1 MSRPALIPEGHRA
14 LRATDVL
21 LGRNAWL
28 IRLRWIAVL
37 ATLGFTHLAPWL
49 LPIQIQVGRITQ
61 LALALAAY
69 DLAAWIDLRR
79 RLREDAAIQAGTSP
93 PPDGA
98 NQPCAPGRWLLPR
111 TYLGTLPYDWE
122 AGCSAVFALLQ
133 IVLDLVFLTALL
145 HFTGGIE
152 NPAWVFFTF
161 HVIFASVL
169 LSATATY
176 AIASFAVALLC
187 ALNLGE
193 VNGWLP
199 HYSLGV
205 SGALY
210 AQPGLIAAYLL
221 LQAATLYTTAYL
233 ASSIAARLRR
243 REVDVLM
250 LTRYLG
256 DKAERLEAAYQE
268 LSVAEKAKSA
278 YMRKVAHELRQP
290 LGVVKTALSV
300 VLQDTGPELDPQTRS
315 LIERAARRAGGL
327 AEMTQELLSLSRARA
342 GRAAVELTPVEIA
355 GIAARVLDEQHHRA
369 QEAGVSLSVELQIG
383 LPPVIGDAEGLADM
397 MGNLIGNAIRYTP
410 AGGSVWFR
418 ARRGADRLVI
428 EVEDTGIGV
437 PAADRDRSFDEF
449 YRTAA
454 AREHSQQGSGLGL
467 AIVKAVVEQHQGT
480 ITVEDRDG
488 GGTRFRVELPVLE
501 RSDAMALI

>member
-1 MSRPALIPEGHRA
+1 MTRPALVPEGHRA

-37 ATLGFTHLAPWL
+37 ATVGFAQLAPVL
-49 LPIQIQVGRITQ
+49 LPIRIQVGRINQ

-69 DLAAWIDLRR
+69 NLAAWIDLRR
-79 RLREDAAIQAGTSP
+79 RVREDTAIQAGHIP
-93 PPDGA
+93 PPDGEDK
-98 NQPCAPGRWLLPR
+98 PCAPGRWLLPG

-122 AGCSAVFALLQ
+122 AGCAAVFALLQ
-133 IVLDLVFLTALL
+133 IVLDLTFLMALI

-152 NPAWVFFTF
+152 NPAWVFCTF

-176 AIASFAVALLC
+176 AIASFAVLLLG

-199 HYSLGV
+199 HYSLGT

-210 AQPGLIAAYLL
+210 SQPGLIAAYLL

-233 ASSIAARLRR
+233 ASSITARLRR

-268 LSVAEKAKSA
+268 LSIAEKAKSA

-290 LGVVKTALSV
+290 LGVVKTALTV
-300 VLQDTGPELDPQTRS
+300 ALQNTSRSLDPQTRD
-315 LIERAARRAGGL
+315 LIERAERRAGGL
-327 AEMTQELLSLSRARA
+327 AEMTQELLSLSRAR
-342 GRAAVELTPVEIA
+342 GGHAAISMAPVEIA
-355 GIAARVLDEQHHRA
+355 TVAARVLDEEQHRA
-369 QEAGVSLSVELQIG
+369 AESGVSLGVELQIG
-383 LPPVIGDAEGLADM
+383 LPPILGDAEGLADLI
-397 MGNLIGNAIRYTP
+397 GNLIGNAIRYTP
-410 AGGSVWFR
+410 AGGHVWFR
-418 ARRGADRLVI
+418 ARLAANRLVI
-428 EVEDTGIGV
+428 EVEDTGIGIA
-437 PAADRDRSFDEF
+437 PADRDRIFDEF
-449 YRTAA
+449 YRAPA
-454 AREHSQQGSGLGL
+454 AREYSPQGSGLGL
-467 AIVKAVVEQHQGT
+467 AIVKAVVDQHQGS
-480 ITVEDRDG
+480 ITVADREG
-488 GGTRFRVELPVLE
+488 GGTRFRVELPLLE
-501 RSDAMALI
+501 STLPALVV